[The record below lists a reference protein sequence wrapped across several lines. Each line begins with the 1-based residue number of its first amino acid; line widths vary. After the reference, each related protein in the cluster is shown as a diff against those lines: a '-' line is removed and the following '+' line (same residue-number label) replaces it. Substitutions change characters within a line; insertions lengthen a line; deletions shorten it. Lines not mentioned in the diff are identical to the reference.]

1 MTGRLHDKVVLI
13 SGGASGIG
21 AAHAQRFAKEGAKVV
36 IGDLQEEMGQ
46 ELIVKINKEGG
57 DAEFLLL
64 DVTNEDSWAK
74 VVSSTVSRYG
84 KLTSLI
90 NNAGIGSGKK
100 TEAET
105 VEGWNRICAVNQTG
119 VWLGMRASIPEM
131 LKVGGGS
138 IVNISSI
145 YGMVGS
151 PAMIAYHASK
161 GAVRLMTKAA
171 ALEYANARQ
180 TH

>member
-1 MTGRLHDKVVLI
+1 
-13 SGGASGIG
+13 
-21 AAHAQRFAKEGAKVV
+21 
-36 IGDLQEEMGQ
+36 
-46 ELIVKINKEGG
+46 
-57 DAEFLLL
+57 
-64 DVTNEDSWAK
+64 
-74 VVSSTVSRYG
+74 
-84 KLTSLI
+84 
-90 NNAGIGSGKK
+90 
-100 TEAET
+100 
-105 VEGWNRICAVNQTG
+105 
-119 VWLGMRASIPEM
+119 MRASIPEM